1 MSNQYLKTRQFTK
14 KLESYLS
21 EQEVKP
27 KMSFKGLL
35 APQGS
40 KKKEDLKKSD
50 DFSKKIAGY
59 MAEVR
64 AKRMEILNGK

>member
-14 KLESYLS
+14 KLESFIG
-21 EQEVKP
+21 EQNAKP

-35 APQGS
+35 APQGN

-50 DFSKKIAGY
+50 NYMKKIAGY